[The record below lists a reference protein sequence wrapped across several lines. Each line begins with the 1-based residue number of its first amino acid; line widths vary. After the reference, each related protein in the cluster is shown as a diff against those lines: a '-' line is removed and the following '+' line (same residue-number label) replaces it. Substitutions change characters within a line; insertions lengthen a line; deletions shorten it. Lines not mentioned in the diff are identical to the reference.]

1 MTWFRVLR
9 STAVATTHAAL
20 CLCVGLPI
28 SPAATILRTPAL
40 TNAVWLTRLPL
51 ASHATASSAASVS
64 SSWRELLSMLT
75 TDSMMP
81 PSLAASMLGG
91 WSRTN
96 LARHVAAAVLV
107 AERALFSTRAPSVVT
122 APAAAATSWFRTWC
136 SATSAASRSAAAA
149 LTASDAP
156 FRRMATRGAITPASA
171 ASFFIL
177 SVYAPDSVDMP
188 RRDSS
193 AARCSVVGSSP
204 NLGVASESVK
214 RLSTITQR

>member
-1 MTWFRVLR
+1 MDTIAQFR
-9 STAVATTHAAL
+9 
-20 CLCVGLPI
+20 
-28 SPAATILRTPAL
+28 
-40 TNAVWLTRLPL
+40 
-51 ASHATASSAASVS
+51 
-64 SSWRELLSMLT
+64 RELLSMLM

-171 ASFFIL
+171 ASFCDGDGDGRLGGLERERGAGPTRAHIEH
-177 SVYAPDSVDMP
+177 
-188 RRDSS
+188 
-193 AARCSVVGSSP
+193 ARCARNRWRRQSP
-204 NLGVASESVK
+204 GAEREQQPPHLHTERVRARLRRHASK
-214 RLSTITQR
+214 RLQRCALQRRGVPSELGRRQRVR